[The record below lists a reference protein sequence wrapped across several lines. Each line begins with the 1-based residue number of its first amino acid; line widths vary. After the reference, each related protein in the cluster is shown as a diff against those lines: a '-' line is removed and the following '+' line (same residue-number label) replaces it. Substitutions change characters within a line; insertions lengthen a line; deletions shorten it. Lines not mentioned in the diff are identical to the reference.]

1 MKKYQEFTI
10 LYFLEKQLLLYERNN
25 KYNLWEVNW
34 LSISK
39 NNVNINFFLNMFICL
54 YLKWNKTY
62 MERKMEMFVLVY
74 IYSFINSL
82 N

>member
-10 LYFLEKQLLLYERNN
+10 LYFLEKQLLLYERDN

-39 NNVNINFFLNMFICL
+39 NNVNINFFFKYVYMFIS
-54 YLKWNKTY
+54 
-62 MERKMEMFVLVY
+62 EMK
-74 IYSFINSL
+74 
-82 N
+82 

>member
-10 LYFLEKQLLLYERNN
+10 LYFLEKQLLLYERDN

-62 MERKMEMFVLVY
+62 MERKMEMFILVY

>member
-10 LYFLEKQLLLYERNN
+10 LYFLEKQLLLYERDN

>member
-10 LYFLEKQLLLYERNN
+10 LYFLEKQLLLYERDN

-39 NNVNINFFLNMFICL
+39 NNVNINFFLNMFIC
-54 YLKWNKTY
+54 YIWNEIKHIWREKWKCL
-62 MERKMEMFVLVY
+62 F
-74 IYSFINSL
+74 
-82 N
+82 

>member
-10 LYFLEKQLLLYERNN
+10 LYFLEKQLLLYERDN

-74 IYSFINSL
+74 IYSINSL